1 MKFVLKTEKEEIE
14 LKQYEVLSARLLDQ
28 TRGLLSEYHNALL
41 SDPIVLTT
49 NPELLEFLPKNGEV
63 EATALQSNALKIMS
77 KLNEI
82 AETQAP
88 IGSNEGIDSII
99 KLAIGISDTRQLT
112 TEQIKTINKIESW
125 KTLDVNI
132 EEVVKYV
139 QHFRQRVQQKG
150 KTA

>member
-1 MKFVLKTEKEEIE
+1 MKFVLKTENEEIE

-88 IGSNEGIDSII
+88 IGTNDGIDSII